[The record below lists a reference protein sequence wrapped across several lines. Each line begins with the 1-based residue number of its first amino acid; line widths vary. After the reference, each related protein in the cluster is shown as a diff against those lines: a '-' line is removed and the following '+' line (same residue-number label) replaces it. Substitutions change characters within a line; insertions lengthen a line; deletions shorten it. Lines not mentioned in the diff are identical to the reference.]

1 MAMIDQ
7 DVGDL
12 WRRPRQ
18 SARGGRPRRASAHG
32 SGMGIKELAERLG
45 TTHRALRYY
54 EQVELIQPART
65 PQGARNYEPETRR
78 ELELIVTLR
87 RTGHSVR
94 EIRAI
99 LKGEDIG
106 DDDGLRSKVF
116 AALQAR
122 LDHLHEQTRHLQALL
137 NQFR

>member
-1 MAMIDQ
+1 MAMLEP
-7 DVGDL
+7 DVADL
-12 WRRPRQ
+12 WRRPRHP
-18 SARGGRPRRASAHG
+18 ARGGRPRRTSING

-54 EQVELIQPART
+54 EQVELIRPARNA
-65 PQGARNYEPETRR
+65 QGARNYEPDTRR

-87 RTGHSVR
+87 RTGHSVS

-99 LKGEDIG
+99 LKGEDVG
-106 DDDGLRSKVF
+106 DDGVRSKVF

-137 NQFR
+137 NQFQ